1 MPRRCFGIWNEKFK
15 VTREYSERADF
26 IRCTL
31 WGKGADLAVKVKRN
45 DYIKVNGD
53 TSKKDD
59 TASGSG
65 KADDTS
71 KKDDTAD
78 SKTE

>member
-1 MPRRCFGIWNEKFK
+1 M
-15 VTREYSERADF
+15 
-26 IRCTL
+26 
-31 WGKGADLAVKVKRN
+31 
-45 DYIKVNGD
+45 NGD

-59 TASGSG
+59 TTSGSG

-78 SKTE
+78 SKKE